1 MFFNVTLLVLV
12 IKLKLPP
19 IFFFQ
24 PPNPLFI
31 VCGLLLNYVQL
42 CATSQIVAHQFHLSM
57 GFSRQEYWNGLLCP
71 PSGDMPDPGIE
82 PMSPMAPALQS
93 DSLPLSHPGSQGLV
107 GETDKS
113 VITIWSE
120 NEQRVSSEGPLT

>member
-1 MFFNVTLLVLV
+1 MSDSATLWTVVCQAPLYVRILQAS
-12 IKLKLPP
+12 ILEWEYRDGLP
-19 IFFFQ
+19 
-24 PPNPLFI
+24 
-31 VCGLLLNYVQL
+31 
-42 CATSQIVAHQFHLSM
+42 
-57 GFSRQEYWNGLLCP
+57 CP
-71 PSGDMPDPGIE
+71 PPEDLPDPGIK

>member
-1 MFFNVTLLVLV
+1 MLSHFSH
-12 IKLKLPP
+12 
-19 IFFFQ
+19 
-24 PPNPLFI
+24 
-31 VCGLLLNYVQL
+31 VQL
-42 CATSQIVAHQFHLSM
+42 FMTPWSIAHQAPLSM
-57 GFSRQEYWNGLLCP
+57 ALSRQEYWSGLPCP
-71 PSGDMPDPGIE
+71 PPGDLPDPGIK